1 MYLGIAI
8 NQLSMPV
15 KEADGISGIRLM
27 LFQQCDRDCHLK
39 FPGQP

>member
-15 KEADGISGIRLM
+15 KEADGISGISLM